1 MGFLERD
8 FFSGNSRFCYTLQ
21 GPTSALLCRN
31 GQRAMLENTVF
42 IQGQQ
47 IRMDWINKIQQG
59 TENGRLTCTIWLSVG
74 PVSVYTFKGR
84 EAETAFQLVANHP
97 AFEA

>member
-1 MGFLERD
+1 
-8 FFSGNSRFCYTLQ
+8 
-21 GPTSALLCRN
+21 
-31 GQRAMLENTVF
+31 MLENTVS
-42 IQGQQ
+42 IQSQQ

-74 PVSVYTFKGR
+74 PVGVYTFKGW
-84 EAETAFQLVANHP
+84 EAETALQLLANHP